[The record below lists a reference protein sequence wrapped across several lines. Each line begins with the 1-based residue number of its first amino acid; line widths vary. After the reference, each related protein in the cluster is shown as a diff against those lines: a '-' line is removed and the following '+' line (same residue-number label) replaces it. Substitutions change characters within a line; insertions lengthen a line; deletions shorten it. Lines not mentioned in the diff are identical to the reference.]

1 MKQSTWASV
10 IRLPV
15 MRAFAATWAFLAER
29 WLDVLRIVWLPLLL
43 QTLLG
48 RLIDPAFPG
57 AVLLVAVI
65 WLITSALLTAGLL
78 KLVIRGET
86 PSQPFYLAFG
96 LDELKLIGTWAT
108 LGLLFIAGGF
118 CIIVVSAALSA
129 VPVVGELIGGLLPL
143 LAMIWLLA
151 RLSLSG
157 PATINEQRLGIVPS
171 WRTTRG
177 MAGLDVVAF
186 WAIWCLIGFLISWLM
201 ISALL
206 PDYFSSLSAIFAAEP
221 DQRPAL
227 AEAFEAKM
235 AGWLDTS
242 RIDGIGRVLAFL
254 VFNLVWSS
262 LTTIAGAVAWRMLVD
277 ARPASPAEAPQTK
290 GPWG

>member
-1 MKQSTWASV
+1 MRRSV
-10 IRLPV
+10 CVCVCLCVGGVDPV
-15 MRAFAATWAFLAER
+15 
-29 WLDVLRIVWLPLLL
+29 LPLLL

-96 LDELKLIGTWAT
+96 LDELRLIGTWLT
-108 LGLLFIAGGF
+108 LGLLLVAGGF
-118 CIIVVSAALSA
+118 CIIVVSAALSVA
-129 VPVVGELIGGLLPL
+129 PLVGGLIGGLAPL
-143 LAMIWLLA
+143 VAMVWLLA

-157 PATINEQRLGIVPS
+157 PATISEKKQGIAPS
-171 WRTTRG
+171 WRATQG
-177 MAGLDVVAF
+177 IGALDILAY
-186 WAIWCLIGFLISWLM
+186 WSIWCLIGFLISWLM

-221 DQRPAL
+221 AQRPAL
-227 AEAFEAKM
+227 AEAFEARM

-242 RIDGIGRVLAFL
+242 RIDGIARVLGFAA
-254 VFNLVWSS
+254 FNLVWSS
-262 LTTIAGAVAWRMLVD
+262 LSTIAGAVAWRMMVD
-277 ARPASPAEAPQTK
+277 NSPASPGAAPQSHGTK